1 MFMAEG
7 GKNGNGIAL
16 LVSAGLVYEVIA
28 FACSS
33 PQTAEIN
40 IRKRGDTLMKW
51 VNYGEGLAA
60 ISVGAAA
67 VIDKNHRGAILAGGI
82 FAMLS
87 SYAFYMH
94 AKQSGLSKPNMPE
107 TEEY

>member
-1 MFMAEG
+1 MAPILGDG
-7 GKNGNGIAL
+7 GKGIAF

-60 ISVGAAA
+60 VSVGAAA
-67 VIDKNHRGAILAGGI
+67 VIDPKHRGAILAGGI
-82 FAMLS
+82 FAMVS

-94 AKQSGLSKPNMPE
+94 AKQSGLRAGPQPE
-107 TEEY
+107 TEQY